1 MRDGRKLSREALAIV
16 RRKAV
21 ESVISG
27 ELTQTQAAAVFGIA
41 RATVCQWVAAF
52 RRDGSAALTERPRG
66 RRKDDNPQ
74 CVAEIGAWLLRGGP
88 ETHDLPGSLWNRE
101 LVAALLRQKKSVTV
115 SRWTVGRLFRR
126 WGLTACA
133 PPEESG
139 PCGEQRASWLR
150 ETYPGLRQQAARE
163 RRTLWFLDETSL
175 YLEGVGPCNA
185 LTALTL
191 RGDLQ
196 FLLYRGRLTSA
207 LFVDFLDRL
216 LQAQTGRR
224 LLLIMDTHTIHRT
237 QTVDVWLQN
246 HAQAV
251 QRRFLPPRAL

>member
-52 RRDGSAALTERPRG
+52 RRDGSAALTERPHG

-74 CVAEIGAWLLRGGP
+74 CAAEIGAWLLRGGP

-237 QTVDVWLQN
+237 QAVDVWLQN

>member
-1 MRDGRKLSREALAIV
+1 MRDGRKLGREALAIV

-21 ESVISG
+21 ESVLSG

-52 RRDGSAALTERPRG
+52 RRGGSAALTERPRG
-66 RRKDDNPQ
+66 RQDGGDTRLAP
-74 CVAEIGAWLLRGGP
+74 ETGAWLLRGGP
-88 ETHDLPGSLWNRE
+88 ELYGLTGSLWNRE
-101 LVAALLRQKKSVTV
+101 QVAALIRRQRGTDV

-126 WGLTACA
+126 WGLTTCA

-150 ETYPGLRQQAARE
+150 ETYPGLREQAARE

-175 YLEGVGPCNA
+175 YLDEVGPCNA

-191 RGDLQ
+191 RGDLH
-196 FLLYRGRLTSA
+196 FLLYGGRLTSA
-207 LFVDFLDRL
+207 LFVDFLERL
-216 LQAQTGRR
+216 NRTQDGRR
-224 LLLIMDTHTIHRT
+224 LLLVMDTHTVHR
-237 QTVDVWLQN
+237 
-246 HAQAV
+246 AQAVESWLRDHARVV

>member
-66 RRKDDNPQ
+66 RRKEDNPQ
-74 CVAEIGAWLLRGGP
+74 SAAEIGEWILRGGP
-88 ETHDLPGSLWNRE
+88 EAHDLTGSLWNRE
-101 LVAALLRQKKSVTV
+101 LVAALLRRKKSVAV

-133 PPEESG
+133 PPEEPG

-150 ETYPGLRQQAARE
+150 ETYPGLRQQASRE

-216 LQAQTGRR
+216 LRAQTGYRGAR
-224 LLLIMDTHTIHRT
+224 
-237 QTVDVWLQN
+237 
-246 HAQAV
+246 
-251 QRRFLPPRAL
+251 

>member
-88 ETHDLPGSLWNRE
+88 ETHELPGSLWNRE

-126 WGLTACA
+126 WGLTAWRRRKNPA
-133 PPEESG
+133 PA
-139 PCGEQRASWLR
+139 AS
-150 ETYPGLRQQAARE
+150 
-163 RRTLWFLDETSL
+163 S
-175 YLEGVGPCNA
+175 
-185 LTALTL
+185 
-191 RGDLQ
+191 
-196 FLLYRGRLTSA
+196 
-207 LFVDFLDRL
+207 
-216 LQAQTGRR
+216 
-224 LLLIMDTHTIHRT
+224 
-237 QTVDVWLQN
+237 
-246 HAQAV
+246 AQAGCGKPTRDCGS
-251 QRRFLPPRAL
+251 RRPGNDARSGFWMKQASIWKASAPAMP

>member
-88 ETHDLPGSLWNRE
+88 ETHELPGSLWNRE
-101 LVAALLRQKKSVTV
+101 LVAALLRQKKK
-115 SRWTVGRLFRR
+115 RDGLALDRR
-126 WGLTACA
+126 TPVPAL
-133 PPEESG
+133 G
-139 PCGEQRASWLR
+139 PD
-150 ETYPGLRQQAARE
+150 GLRAAGRIRPL
-163 RRTLWFLDETSL
+163 RRTARKLAAGNLP
-175 YLEGVGPCNA
+175 GIAAAGGPGTTHA
-185 LTALTL
+185 LVS
-191 RGDLQ
+191 G
-196 FLLYRGRLTSA
+196 
-207 LFVDFLDRL
+207 
-216 LQAQTGRR
+216 
-224 LLLIMDTHTIHRT
+224 
-237 QTVDVWLQN
+237 
-246 HAQAV
+246 
-251 QRRFLPPRAL
+251 

>member
-1 MRDGRKLSREALAIV
+1 MRDGRKLSREALTIV

-74 CVAEIGAWLLRGGP
+74 CAAEIGAWLLRGGP

-133 PPEESG
+133 PPGEPA

-150 ETYPGLRQQAARE
+150 ETYPGLRQQAVRE

-207 LFVDFLDRL
+207 LFVDFLERL
-216 LQAQTGRR
+216 LRAQTGRR
-224 LLLIMDTHTIHRT
+224 LLLIMDTHTIHRA
-237 QTVDVWLQN
+237 QVVDVWLQD
-246 HAQAV
+246 HAQTV
-251 QRRFLPPRAL
+251 QRRFIPPRAL